1 MSRQNPE
8 LSKSKI
14 LVNSEN
20 LLNDV
25 NLLAIQLKNKFQDEL
40 LHSLVLRGGKTLFNL
55 ISNTL
60 GTNLVKMP
68 IDLSKLDSSSGFD
81 LDGLSNEKV
90 KNKNILL
97 IDGIVISGTT
107 HLNLMKKILKYK
119 PKSISLVSLAKK
131 NGHVNFEKMNL
142 YVIYTFNKEFVAGCG
157 IGEPPFSNS
166 QSLYDLS

>member
-55 ISNTL
+55 IL
-60 GTNLVKMP
+60 RIAP
-68 IDLSKLDSSSGFD
+68 
-81 LDGLSNEKV
+81 
-90 KNKNILL
+90 
-97 IDGIVISGTT
+97 T
-107 HLNLMKKILKYK
+107 H
-119 PKSISLVSLAKK
+119 
-131 NGHVNFEKMNL
+131 F
-142 YVIYTFNKEFVAGCG
+142 
-157 IGEPPFSNS
+157 
-166 QSLYDLS
+166 